1 MYNVRDPKYFD
12 AKHLAHYLAKEL
24 REKDFKIKFEAP
36 KKETAIG
43 AMTEEGSA
51 RGGKIMITGNPA
63 KIAGKLP
70 DGWSYDP
77 ASNTIKNGNKAE
89 SELFQVEPIN
99 KKKPIK
105 EFVDM
110 SDVMY
115 AIRVARPDLK
125 VTALD
130 STTFGI
136 DLNGR
141 SPDEIDWKKIGGS
154 NLEYDKA
161 TGTVNVETAMG
172 QRLSFNV
179 MTENAKTEK
188 KDEVREATY
197 TSNADGIMENGFS
210 EGNRKTIENTADGL
224 LTGLSVLGA
233 NPAALIMKADIHELS
248 PSDARHLWETCN
260 LVPNPASNG
269 LGVDLAVQ
277 DRHTGAV
284 ITDPKIVSQLAIM
297 YTLVSAN
304 ERALSPE
311 RNPLINVV
319 TRGGINWDRFDAMYA
334 SFAENPDMLGGAV
347 ASMSEGLEKGERTDV
362 IREEVSSSLGP
373 ASPTKVM
380 TDATAEAS
388 SPEYTD
394 DMFRANNQALHSGNI
409 DDMERPPSYAQIYDL
424 FMRYEGA
431 ACKDGGGV
439 YNDQTDQKVEGRE
452 AFHLSVWLSVKK
464 YLDLTC
470 GNDEQRKQAE
480 WNAIA
485 SQKNWKFVVRNI
497 VDRVHAMEHQGH
509 EHEDEGMER
518 TRHTHTDDDGH
529 RH

>member
-1 MYNVRDPKYFD
+1 MARMYNVKDPKYFD

-36 KKETAIG
+36 KKKDTAIG
-43 AMTEEGSA
+43 AMTEEASA

-77 ASNTIKNGNKAE
+77 ITNQIKNGNKAE
-89 SELFQVEPIN
+89 SELFEVEPIN
-99 KKKPIK
+99 KDKPIK

-125 VTALD
+125 VRALD

-136 DLNGR
+136 DLNGG
-141 SPDEIDWKKIGGS
+141 DLDAIDWKKIGGS
-154 NLEYDKA
+154 NLQFDKA
-161 TGTVNVETAMG
+161 TGTVNVTTAMG

-179 MTENAKTEK
+179 MTESAKTEK

-197 TSNADGIMENGFS
+197 TSNEDGIMENGFS
-210 EGNRKTIENTADGL
+210 EGNRKTVEHTADSL

-233 NPAALIMKADIHELS
+233 NPSLLIMQADIHTLS
-248 PSDARHLWETCN
+248 ASEARQIWDSYGL
-260 LVPNPASNG
+260 LPNPGSNG
-269 LGVDLAVQ
+269 LGIDLVAQ
-277 DRHTGAV
+277 DRHTGAI
-284 ITDPKIVSQLAIM
+284 ITDKKLVSQLALL
-297 YTLVSAN
+297 YTLVSGN
-304 ERALSPE
+304 ERSQNPE
-311 RNPLINVV
+311 RNPLINIV
-319 TRGGINWDRFDAMYA
+319 TRDTTNTERFDAMYNG
-334 SFAENPDMLGGAV
+334 FEQNPDMLEEAV
-347 ASMSEGLEKGERTDV
+347 MSMSK
-362 IREEVSSSLGP
+362 
-373 ASPTKVM
+373 SPTAQTNEAVDAM
-380 TDATAEAS
+380 DETVTEATASATPDE
-388 SPEYTD
+388 
-394 DMFRANNQALHSGNI
+394 MFRDNNQALHSGNI

-431 ACKDGGGV
+431 ACRDGGGV
-439 YNDQTDQKVEGRE
+439 YNDQTDQRVEGRE
-452 AFHLSVWLSVKK
+452 AFHLSVWLSVKR

-470 GNDEQRKQAE
+470 GNDEQRKVAE

-497 VDRVHAMEHQGH
+497 VDRVHAMEHQDH
-509 EHEDEGMER
+509 EHEEDGMEMR
-518 TRHTHTDDDGH
+518 RHTHTGNDGDH
-529 RH
+529 H